1 MKAAG
6 LDGRHADGGD
16 ETELERCVP
25 AERSG
30 AALPSLKVG
39 MDGDK
44 HATFFKP
51 TQPGQTSSLNSITG
65 RKRGVQQPT
74 RACRCDRNQSR
85 FSTGGDNHWQRSSV
99 SSDLQ
104 ARKRRQLE
112 LGTRAN
118 SSS

>member
-6 LDGRHADGGD
+6 MDGRHADGGD
-16 ETELERCVP
+16 ETEVERCVP

-30 AALPSLKVG
+30 AALPSPRVG
-39 MDGDK
+39 KDGDK
-44 HATFFKP
+44 HPTFFKP
-51 TQPGQTSSLNSITG
+51 TQPGQTSSLNSITE
-65 RKRGVQQPT
+65 RKRGFSSLQSLQMP
-74 RACRCDRNQSR
+74 QKPSR
-85 FSTGGDNHWQRSSV
+85 FSTGGDNHRRRSAV

-104 ARKRRQLE
+104 TWKRRRLE